1 MNAYLE
7 LLVGPMYSG
16 KSTMLIQ
23 RAERFER
30 QKKHVLYVKYA
41 QDNRYSV
48 NSISTHQLVMK
59 PALLVQ
65 DLVEVI
71 DHIQDRQDLP
81 VDVVVI
87 DEGQFIKN
95 IDLVDDLVSK
105 HKKVVIVS
113 ALDSDFKREP
123 FRQITDLI
131 AKAERV

>member
-41 QDNRYSV
+41 QDNRYSAD
-48 NSISTHQLVMK
+48 SISTHQLVMK

-65 DLVEVI
+65 DLTEVI
-71 DHIQDRQDLP
+71 DHIQALY

-95 IDLVDDLVSK
+95 IDLADELVAK
-105 HKKVVIVS
+105 HKKVVIIA
-113 ALDSDFKREP
+113 ALDADFKREP
-123 FRQITDLI
+123 FRHITDLI

>member
-1 MNAYLE
+1 MNPYLE
-7 LLVGPMYSG
+7 LIIGPMYSG

-23 RAERFER
+23 RAERFEK
-30 QKKHVLYVKYA
+30 QKKHVLYVKYV

-71 DHIQDRQDLP
+71 DHIQDRP

-95 IDLVDDLVSK
+95 IDLVDVLVSK